1 MGWRRHRRRR
11 PRSRSSAASA
21 RVSQPF
27 SERSGRPARRGP
39 GGPDPN
45 PAKRRDVTDAIV
57 VDDAHLLSTAD
68 LLALAEY
75 VARPQATVVIAAE
88 PHQHNS
94 ALRDL
99 TRAIENEDAAVLL
112 GPVPPAEL
120 SNYASTVGGRLTA
133 PYDSELLR
141 SLLATTAG
149 VPFLVKSAL
158 RSGDP
163 TEGRSSATTFS
174 SAVRFALIQ
183 RLRGLD
189 ERLLDALLI
198 GSLSPE
204 LGTADV
210 AAALS
215 LPSAEAHTL
224 VDRARAS
231 GLIAPSLPPR
241 FLLSVHGAVSQIVG
255 ATRHH
260 ELETQLLTTQLG
272 LETLTTDLALRLAE
286 HGTRDDRLA
295 RVLERQARSASGEPG
310 RVARL
315 YRAAVNAGAGGS
327 GGGLDTP
334 ARGRARADGGLHHRR
349 GDRRRPARVRG
360 SGSAAAAVR
369 IAAARL
375 ALSAEN
381 AGPPTSTAS
390 AARSLAEGLMLTL
403 DQPFAHRGDR
413 AAGPVDDHRSQPG
426 RRPGHRGRARHAR
439 RDARR
444 RPGPRAQRHRAGGA
458 RQSGRRRRP
467 LPLLSPS
474 TGTGCC
480 WAGRMQDGQL
490 SAAAS
495 DAVAIDSAPG
505 AELHRRDALWASALQ
520 TGIARR
526 AGTPGRCRSTGTP

>member
-1 MGWRRHRRRR
+1 MIGLHPAARRIVDGL
-11 PRSRSSAASA
+11 ASA
-21 RVSQPF
+21 PTSPTKIAVI
-27 SERSGRPARRGP
+27 
-39 GGPDPN
+39 GGIGTGKS
-45 PAKRRDVTDAIV
+45 AILGTIRTHLRDAGLEVLTRIPRNGETVTDAIV

-174 SAVRFALIQ
+174 SAVRFALIE

-327 GGGLDTP
+327 GGGLDTRLADALALTGDCITAAGIADDLLGSEDP
-334 ARGRARADGGLHHRR
+334 AQR
-349 GDRRRPARVRG
+349 
-360 SGSAAAAVR
+360 AAAVR
-369 IAAARL
+369 IAA
-375 ALSAEN
+375 
-381 AGPPTSTAS
+381 
-390 AARSLAEGLMLTL
+390 
-403 DQPFAHRGDR
+403 
-413 AAGPVDDHRSQPG
+413 
-426 RRPGHRGRARHAR
+426 RRRARR
-439 RDARR
+439 QRDT
-444 RPGPRAQRHRAGGA
+444 
-458 RQSGRRRRP
+458 GR
-467 LPLLSPS
+467 
-474 TGTGCC
+474 
-480 WAGRMQDGQL
+480 
-490 SAAAS
+490 
-495 DAVAIDSAPG
+495 
-505 AELHRRDALWASALQ
+505 
-520 TGIARR
+520 
-526 AGTPGRCRSTGTP
+526 